1 MSKAAYNVYAAGGA
15 ATPTYIE
22 DVFSTYLYTGN
33 GSTQTITNGIDLS
46 GKGGLVWIKD
56 RDSGAKGHAL
66 FDTAR
71 GVNLKLQTQS
81 TNGQFSN
88 ANQLTA
94 FNTTGFNLGSAGDP
108 NGSGTTYVSWTFRE
122 QPKFFDVVTYTGNG
136 ATYQDVTHSL
146 GSTPGCIMVKCTST
160 FSTNWMVVHRSLE
173 VVNQNLILNSTA
185 SASTVNSETIT
196 WATVNGSYNGFFR
209 VLNSLGSS
217 DPNNYLNVNG
227 NTYVAYLF
235 AHNAGGF
242 GLTGSDNVITCGSA
256 SWSGGSDNVVNLGYE
271 AQWVMYKRTDDVGN
285 WMMWDTMRGMSFVSS
300 EYLRANL
307 SDAAATFTSPYAI
320 YPNATGFTVPAG
332 MVSTGTYI
340 YIAIRRGPMKVPTT
354 GTSVFKTISRTGT
367 GSATTVTGVGFPPDL
382 VIARAKA
389 TAGLNTTWMAR
400 LRGSAQLY
408 SNFTSSGASS
418 STQQITSYD
427 MDGISVGTDVAQSGF
442 NSSGDPVVNWF
453 LRRAPGFFSIL
464 TFVGDATTNRSIN
477 HNLGVTPELIITKS
491 SNQTGNW
498 HVGIGLLGWTY
509 GLYLD
514 TTNASSVQNWYS
526 TPSSIAYS
534 TGSST
539 TENRNSYEYIVYL
552 FASCPGVSKV
562 GSYTGN
568 GSTQTIDC
576 GFAAGARFVLIKR
589 TDDVAD
595 WYVWDTVRG
604 IISGNDPY
612 LLINSTV
619 AEVTN
624 TDYIDPYSAGFE
636 LSSTAPAAI
645 NANGGT
651 YIFLAIA

>member
-1 MSKAAYNVYAAGGA
+1 
-15 ATPTYIE
+15 
-22 DVFSTYLYTGN
+22 
-33 GSTQTITNGIDLS
+33 
-46 GKGGLVWIKD
+46 
-56 RDSGAKGHAL
+56 
-66 FDTAR
+66 
-71 GVNLKLQTQS
+71 
-81 TNGQFSN
+81 
-88 ANQLTA
+88 
-94 FNTTGFNLGSAGDP
+94 
-108 NGSGTTYVSWTFRE
+108 
-122 QPKFFDVVTYTGNG
+122 
-136 ATYQDVTHSL
+136 
-146 GSTPGCIMVKCTST
+146 
-160 FSTNWMVVHRSLE
+160 
-173 VVNQNLILNSTA
+173 
-185 SASTVNSETIT
+185 
-196 WATVNGSYNGFFR
+196 
-209 VLNSLGSS
+209 
-217 DPNNYLNVNG
+217 
-227 NTYVAYLF
+227 
-235 AHNAGGF
+235 
-242 GLTGSDNVITCGSA
+242 
-256 SWSGGSDNVVNLGYE
+256 
-271 AQWVMYKRTDDVGN
+271 
-285 WMMWDTMRGMSFVSS
+285 
-300 EYLRANL
+300 
-307 SDAAATFTSPYAI
+307 
-320 YPNATGFTVPAG
+320 
-332 MVSTGTYI
+332 
-340 YIAIRRGPMKVPTT
+340 
-354 GTSVFKTISRTGT
+354 VFKTISRTGT

-539 TENRNSYEYIVYL
+539 TANRNSYEYIVYL